1 MPGVLV
7 FSKTYCSFCAKLKAL
22 LRELRIPFRTEVR
35 GGGGGTGDWNIYDRH
50 VLGAVATPLS
60 RLALMYVWLEDHF

>member
-1 MPGVLV
+1 MLVSSPLRSNKRVRWTAIVERNISMPGVLV

-35 GGGGGTGDWNIYDRH
+35 GGGGGDG
-50 VLGAVATPLS
+50 G
-60 RLALMYVWLEDHF
+60 LEHL